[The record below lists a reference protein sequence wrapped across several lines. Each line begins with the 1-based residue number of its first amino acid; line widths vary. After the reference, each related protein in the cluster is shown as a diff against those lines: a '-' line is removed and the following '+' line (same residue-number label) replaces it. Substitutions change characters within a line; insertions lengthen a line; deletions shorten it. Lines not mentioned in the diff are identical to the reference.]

1 MTHTYISET
10 KLNSLE
16 EDFREY
22 KKIPSII
29 ATIVLTEQFSEPDIN
44 DWIRGSREHT
54 QKALTDMIKL
64 EANPK
69 CYLWAMKQKAI
80 KETYDALSDELKHI
94 CDVYL
99 WGEYSYL
106 KWREIGDRENIS
118 KSGIYTWRRKI
129 LETYAKKIGE
139 IY

>member
-1 MTHTYISET
+1 MVHTYISDT
-10 KLNSLE
+10 KLSSWE
-16 EDFREY
+16 EDFRQY

-29 ATIVLTEQFSEPDIN
+29 ATIVLTEQFSEPDLN

-64 EANPK
+64 EDNPK

-80 KETYDALSDELKHI
+80 KETYNYLSDDLQKI
-94 CDVYL
+94 CDVYM

-106 KWREIGDRENIS
+106 KWQEIAMKENYS
-118 KSGIYTWRRKI
+118 KATIYRIRKKI
-129 LETYAKKIGE
+129 LITYAEKLGE
-139 IY
+139 SY